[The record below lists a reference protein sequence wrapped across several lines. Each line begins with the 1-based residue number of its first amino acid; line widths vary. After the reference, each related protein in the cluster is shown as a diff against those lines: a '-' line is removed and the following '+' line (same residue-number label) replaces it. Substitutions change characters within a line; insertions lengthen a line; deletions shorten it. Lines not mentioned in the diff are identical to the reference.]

1 MTDAYIGVISM
12 LYGIPQEKVSEFD
25 KLLGE
30 NVEKE
35 LEYLDSYLDGRL
47 ARHKLNNEGVEK
59 CL

>member
-1 MTDAYIGVISM
+1 MTDAYVSVISM

-47 ARHKLNNEGVEK
+47 AMHKFNNEGGEK